1 MTADAPEVES
11 PEQDLLPGEM
21 TLLEHLLEL
30 RKRVTW
36 MAAAVLLGMV
46 LFFIPKIGFGAI
58 EFLLEPAESRNPGF
72 RTQAITPLE
81 NIVTYFRVALL
92 GGIAVGMPMLI
103 YQTMRFVHPALEAG
117 EKRLMYPIV
126 VGASLAFTVGMAFAY
141 YVVLPLAYDFLFNFG
156 SSFADPNPTIS
167 SYMDLTTRMILVL
180 GLVFETPIIVMGLAK
195 LGVVNARRL
204 LGFWRWA
211 IVGAFAIS
219 AILTPT
225 PDPVVQ
231 SLVAGP
237 MVVLYFVGIG
247 LAWLVR
253 RD

>member
-1 MTADAPEVES
+1 
-11 PEQDLLPGEM
+11 
-21 TLLEHLLEL
+21 
-30 RKRVTW
+30 
-36 MAAAVLLGMV
+36 
-46 LFFIPKIGFGAI
+46 
-58 EFLLEPAESRNPGF
+58 
-72 RTQAITPLE
+72 
-81 NIVTYFRVALL
+81 
-92 GGIAVGMPMLI
+92 
-103 YQTMRFVHPALEAG
+103 MRFVHPALEAG

-126 VGASLAFTVGMAFAY
+126 VGATLAFTVGMAFAY

-180 GLVFETPIIVMGLAK
+180 GIVFETPIIVMGLAK
-195 LGVVNARRL
+195 LGVVSARRL